1 MPSTYRLR
9 LLGGASVETD
19 AGPLAGPI
27 AQRRRLALLALL
39 AASPGGAMG
48 RDRLATYLFPDADT
62 ARAHGSLSDALH
74 AVRRVLGREAIR
86 AVGDELR
93 LDPKLVS
100 SDANDF
106 ERAAEAGE
114 TERAVSLYCGPFL
127 DGFSVPDAVEF
138 ERWAD
143 GERARLAAR
152 YVHAVEALAE
162 DAHRRG
168 DPRNAMTWWG
178 RLAAHDPYNSRVALH
193 LMRAMDEAGEPAGA
207 IQHARLHATLLRQ
220 DLDADPDPEIAALA
234 DRLRTAPPAGR
245 GRMAASSKVAPSPS
259 SFPATVAEAPTPETP
274 PPTPT
279 VTAIPAIRAT
289 PAADAQYRRRGSLFI
304 LTTLVVGTAVVAT
317 VWFPKPGEPVATP
330 PIRAVTPTPV
340 AAPPTGMPPPAP
352 RSVAVLRFRN
362 IGDAR
367 EEGYFVDG
375 MSEEIIQTLARLD
388 GVHVASR
395 GSSFALSTD
404 TLTARDVARRLGVET
419 LVEGSVRRAGQRL
432 RVSVRLVDAADGYTR
447 WSETFER
454 PAADVFA
461 VQEAIARAI
470 AGALRVRLAEGRP
483 LISPQRTTDAG
494 TYDLYLRGRYL
505 WWNAST
511 EQGMRESVRE
521 FGRALSRDSAFAPAW
536 AGLADAHFGLTAYH
550 DVAPGA
556 AVAPA
561 RAALRRALALDST
574 LADVHAGLGYLH
586 TFHDLNWPVAES
598 HFRRALALDP
608 RNGRAHLYYAWM
620 LAARGRH
627 AEALGE
633 IRRAR
638 SLDPLDPRIAARVGT
653 IRYLAGDFAG
663 AVEECRR
670 VTEQNRG
677 FALAHRQLGEALV
690 QQQGQAQ
697 AGVAALRRA
706 AALWPTTETRA
717 RLAYGLARAGAV
729 AEARRLLAE
738 LERGAERAYVSPYER
753 ARVHVGL
760 GEPDRALELLE
771 RAYDAGTSALALVA
785 VDPAFAPL
793 RAEPRFR
800 ALLGRLD
807 LTS

>member
-1 MPSTYRLR
+1 
-9 LLGGASVETD
+9 
-19 AGPLAGPI
+19 
-27 AQRRRLALLALL
+27 
-39 AASPGGAMG
+39 MG
-48 RDRLATYLFPDADT
+48 RDRLATYLFPEADT

-74 AVRRVLGREAIR
+74 AVRRVLGRDAIR

-93 LDPKLVS
+93 LDPTLVP
-100 SDANDF
+100 SDAADF
-106 ERAAEAGE
+106 ERAIEAGE
-114 TERAVSLYCGPFL
+114 TERAVSLYGGPFL

-168 DPRNAMTWWG
+168 DPRNAMAWWR
-178 RLAAHDPYNSRVALH
+178 RLAAHDPYNARVALQ
-193 LMRAMDEAGEPAGA
+193 LMRAMDEAGDPAGA

-220 DLDADPDPEIAALA
+220 DLDADPDPEIVALA

-245 GRMAASSKVAPSPS
+245 ERTAVPSPS
-259 SFPATVAEAPTPETP
+259 SFPAAVAEVQPTPDSPHATP
-274 PPTPT
+274 A
-279 VTAIPAIRAT
+279 VTAALAIRAT
-289 PAADAQYRRRGSLFI
+289 QAAGAPYRRRRSLVI
-304 LTTLVVGTAVVAT
+304 LTTLVVVTGVVALDT
-317 VWFPKPGEPVATP
+317 VWVPKPGALVAAA
-330 PIRAVTPTPV
+330 PIRSVPSPPS
-340 AAPPTGMPPPAP
+340 AAPATGMPPAAP

-362 IGDAR
+362 IGDTPDDR
-367 EEGYFVDG
+367 YFADG

-404 TLTARDVARRLGVET
+404 SLTARDVAGRLGVET
-419 LVEGSVRRAGQRL
+419 LVEGSVRRAGERL
-432 RVSVRLVDAADGYTR
+432 RVSVRLVDATDGYTR

-483 LISPQRTTDAG
+483 LISPQRTTDAQ

-511 EQGMRESVRE
+511 EQGLRESVRE
-521 FGRALSRDSAFAPAW
+521 FGRALARDSAFAPAW
-536 AGLADAHFGLTAYH
+536 AGLADANFGLTAYH
-550 DVAPGA
+550 DVAPGDV
-556 AVAPA
+556 VAPA
-561 RAALRRALALDST
+561 RAALRRALALDTT

-586 TFHDLNWPVAES
+586 TFHDLDWPAAES

-608 RNGRAHLYYAWM
+608 RNGRARLYYAWM

-627 AEALGE
+627 VEALGE

-638 SLDPLDPRIAARVGT
+638 SLDPLDPRIAVRVGT

-663 AVEECRR
+663 AVEECQR
-670 VTEQNRG
+670 VAEQNRG

-690 QQQGQAQ
+690 QQPGQAQ

-729 AEARRLLAE
+729 ADARRLLAD
-738 LERGAERAYVSPYER
+738 LERGAAVAYVSPYER
-753 ARVHVGL
+753 ARVRVGL